1 MKRKIYSEA
10 LLAKYR
16 KDFTNQLSKFI
27 HGNFLKPEDL
37 GKTIVL
43 NGLTV
48 KIDGL
53 NDDKQIV
60 LLEVNTKN
68 VYVSDPKEIKEILAE
83 LEPIEPETKT
93 ESDER

>member
-48 KIDGL
+48 TIDGF
-53 NDDKQIV
+53 NDGKQIV
-60 LLEVNTKN
+60 LREVNSKN
-68 VYVSDPKEIKEILAE
+68 IYVSDAKEIKEILDAAE
-83 LEPIEPETKT
+83 PQTTQPTIEE
-93 ESDER
+93 